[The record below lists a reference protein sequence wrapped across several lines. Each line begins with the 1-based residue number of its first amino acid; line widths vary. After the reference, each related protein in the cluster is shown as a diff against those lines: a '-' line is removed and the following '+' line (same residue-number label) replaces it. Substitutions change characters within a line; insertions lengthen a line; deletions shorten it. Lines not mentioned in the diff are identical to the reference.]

1 MKKGIVL
8 ALVLLLGGCGSGDNN
23 HYYQLPVTADT
34 AGAQRISTTSSQR
47 HIWVSRVNLSDFLA
61 GNGVV
66 YQASDVRY
74 VTAGNNLWASP
85 LEQQLQQAMVI
96 NLGNALPGTLVSA
109 TPASGEQDT
118 LELNI
123 TGFHGRYDGRVIIQ
137 GVALLTHQQQI
148 IRYPFALTLKQ
159 DQDGY
164 DALVRTLAQG
174 WLQVGQTLAGQVS
187 AIR

>member
-1 MKKGIVL
+1 MNKGIVL
-8 ALVLLLGGCGSGDNN
+8 VLVLLLGGCSGGGGQ
-23 HYYQLPVTADT
+23 HYYQLPVAADT
-34 AGAQRISTTSSQR
+34 AGAQHISVTSSLR

-74 VTAGNNLWASP
+74 ITAANNLWASP
-85 LEQQLQQAMVI
+85 LAQQLQQTMVI

-109 TPASGEQDT
+109 TPAPGEQDT

-123 TGFHGRYDGRVIIQ
+123 SAFHGRYDGRVIIQ
-137 GVALLTHQQQI
+137 GVALLTHQQQVI
-148 IRYPFALTLKQ
+148 SYPFALTLKQ

-174 WLQVGQTLAGQVS
+174 WLQVSQTIAGQIL
-187 AIR
+187 ATR